1 MICWGEVL
9 SLNCMIGTQS
19 TESKEQRGGI
29 DKFDACPTY
38 STYTYGT
45 SLISVNLSSIKYHVS
60 CIMMMRDDFL
70 YFVPGTVLCVQY
82 RVPWYPG
89 TRVLYPARY
98 DSYFKFCCVGASKFC
113 TGMRGRVVHHKIY
126 IQNKN
131 LFFVLFVVV
140 LDDASWAIYLQST
153 VPGYRLYGTQKSRA
167 ISSKSY
173 ILRMTPTTPT
183 LN

>member
-1 MICWGEVL
+1 MIFCILYPVL
-9 SLNCMIGTQS
+9 C
-19 TESKEQRGGI
+19 
-29 DKFDACPTY
+29 CVY
-38 STYTYGT
+38 STG
-45 SLISVNLSSIKYHVS
+45 
-60 CIMMMRDDFL
+60 
-70 YFVPGTVLCVQY
+70 
-82 RVPWYPG
+82 YPG
-89 TRVLYPARY
+89 TRVPGY
-98 DSYFKFCCVGASKFC
+98 C
-113 TGMRGRVVHHKIY
+113 TRPGMILILNFVVLERLSFALGCGDVLFIIKY
-126 IQNKN
+126 IQKIN

>member
-60 CIMMMRDDFL
+60 WWCVMIFCIL
-70 YFVPGTVLCVQY
+70 YPVLCCVY
-82 RVPWYPG
+82 STGFPG
-89 TRVLYPARY
+89 TRVPGYCTRPGMILILNFVVLERLSFALGCGDVLFIIKYMQNKSVLR
-98 DSYFKFCCVGASKFC
+98 SFCCRTWWCVVGY
-113 TGMRGRVVHHKIY
+113 H
-126 IQNKN
+126 
-131 LFFVLFVVV
+131 
-140 LDDASWAIYLQST
+140 IYLQST
-153 VPGYRLYGTQKSRA
+153 VPGYRLYVTQKSRA